1 MNIICQNS
9 AYVGRTHL
17 SPDDTIHKLL
27 QGEID
32 VLTSNLDLLQIDF
45 NITSNA
51 VYTDIAPLTFLI
63 NTEYASNVFPSYETI
78 NTYIYNNYDLG
89 EIRFWVQSTSNFP
102 PVIPVG
108 VPDYRVKIDV
118 DGKLKLYYTYDPAIN
133 LTWGNGWIDPTNMII
148 GAVADSANQA
158 ITIGAIQAEI
168 TLLQSYIDNQIGT
181 LAQLMEGFE
190 SGYLNIEQIGN
201 INQQLV
207 NSANALTENNMTTS
221 LGGIFQE
228 IGGYLTTGR
237 TGYLNRATN
246 GINNFITNNPAT
258 SFVLG
263 IGGGAVALGYGIAQ
277 NASFN
282 GYINSTIKKTID
294 DNSNI
299 TDSNARRRLYDYV
312 EYDLTLSNV
321 INNLESNY
329 YLNKSQGFINCNILT
344 TQTVPQIFT
353 NKIGIGNN
361 PDYSIYQ
368 LDVVGDI
375 NAEMYYRSG
384 VKQFVGTSNQ
394 HSNLNIQQGFINSN
408 IITTQQI
415 PQIYTNKIGIGN
427 NPDYSIYQ
435 LDVVGDINA
444 EMYYRSGVKQFVGTS
459 NQHSNLNI
467 QQGFINSNVLTTQQI
482 QQIFT
487 NKIGIGN
494 NPDFSIYQLDVVG
507 DINAE
512 TYYRSGVKQF
522 VGTSNQHSNLNI
534 QQGFIN
540 SNIQTTQQIP
550 QISTSKI
557 GIGTSPSSFQLDV
570 NGDVNANYYYSYGFQ
585 QFMGTTNEHLE
596 LGKEQGFINS
606 NVLTTQLIPLTRTT
620 KLSCIDT
627 NIAIA
632 LASRNLNVIGDTAVV
647 RVWRNS
653 VNPPSV
659 ELIWGPTTSTTSY
672 TYIWDFYIGSGTT
685 NGFYIRDRTGANNIR
700 LAIDGVGN
708 VGIGIATPTT
718 KLDVVGTV
726 KATAFSGPLTGTATG
741 LSGNPAISVS
751 SINLNGGNITSGG
764 TLTATTFSGG
774 LSGNASTATNL
785 TNGDKSL
792 TGTFTATA
800 LRTNDFYMSTGTC
813 DCAAIYARSY
823 FLLQNT
829 WKILVGTYGGVN
841 YSLALWKENSDSK
854 WYFRGNA
861 GAGSWDISDERVKK
875 EIKPIENALS
885 IIDRL
890 EPRQYIKLV
899 DKDKITE
906 CGLVAQDVEKIDEI
920 KNYVYTEPNYVPN
933 IYENCQYDND
943 NKIFTTIGDYSTIL
957 TVGTKIKIVLD
968 KKNGEVN
975 VLDSKSKWCCID
987 TEIIEILGE
996 KIFKIKDEVDINE
1009 DKIFIYGTF
1018 QDDFRTID
1026 YKSLYMIN
1034 LQATKEL
1041 YSIIKNLQQRILILE
1056 K

>member
-1 MNIICQNS
+1 MGTANE
-9 AYVGRTHL
+9 H
-17 SPDDTIHKLL
+17 
-27 QGEID
+27 
-32 VLTSNLDLLQIDF
+32 SNL
-45 NITSNA
+45 
-51 VYTDIAPLTFLI
+51 
-63 NTEYASNVFPSYETI
+63 
-78 NTYIYNNYDLG
+78 
-89 EIRFWVQSTSNFP
+89 
-102 PVIPVG
+102 
-108 VPDYRVKIDV
+108 
-118 DGKLKLYYTYDPAIN
+118 N
-133 LTWGNGWIDPTNMII
+133 L
-148 GAVADSANQA
+148 
-158 ITIGAIQAEI
+158 
-168 TLLQSYIDNQIGT
+168 
-181 LAQLMEGFE
+181 
-190 SGYLNIEQIGN
+190 
-201 INQQLV
+201 
-207 NSANALTENNMTTS
+207 
-221 LGGIFQE
+221 
-228 IGGYLTTGR
+228 
-237 TGYLNRATN
+237 
-246 GINNFITNNPAT
+246 
-258 SFVLG
+258 
-263 IGGGAVALGYGIAQ
+263 
-277 NASFN
+277 
-282 GYINSTIKKTID
+282 
-294 DNSNI
+294 
-299 TDSNARRRLYDYV
+299 
-312 EYDLTLSNV
+312 
-321 INNLESNY
+321 
-329 YLNKSQGFINCNILT
+329 SQGFINSNILT
-344 TQTVPQIFT
+344 TQTVPQIF
-353 NKIGIGNN
+353 
-361 PDYSIYQ
+361 
-368 LDVVGDI
+368 
-375 NAEMYYRSG
+375 
-384 VKQFVGTSNQ
+384 
-394 HSNLNIQQGFINSN
+394 
-408 IITTQQI
+408 
-415 PQIYTNKIGIGN
+415 
-427 NPDYSIYQ
+427 
-435 LDVVGDINA
+435 
-444 EMYYRSGVKQFVGTS
+444 
-459 NQHSNLNI
+459 
-467 QQGFINSNVLTTQQI
+467 
-482 QQIFT
+482 
-487 NKIGIGN
+487 
-494 NPDFSIYQLDVVG
+494 
-507 DINAE
+507 
-512 TYYRSGVKQF
+512 
-522 VGTSNQHSNLNI
+522 
-534 QQGFIN
+534 
-540 SNIQTTQQIP
+540 
-550 QISTSKI
+550 TSKI

-632 LASRNLNVIGDTAVV
+632 LAARNLNIIGDAAVM
-647 RVWRNS
+647 RIWRNHAS
-653 VNPPSV
+653 NPPSV
-659 ELIWGPTTSTTSY
+659 ELIWGPTTTTTSY
-672 TYIWDFYIGSGTT
+672 TYYWDFYTGSGTT
-685 NGFYIRDRTGANNIR
+685 NGFYIRDRTGGVNNIR
-700 LAIDGVGN
+700 LAIDGIGN
-708 VGIGIATPTT
+708 VGIGIATPTV

-751 SINLNGGNITSGG
+751 SINLNGGNLTSGG
-764 TLTATTFSGG
+764 TLTATTFSGA

-823 FLLQNT
+823 FLLPNT

-1041 YSIIKNLQQRILILE
+1041 YSIIKNLQERISILE